1 VVIGGDSYYSDPQ
14 VDEQEESVEA
24 RRRGRSCLLRP
35 RADRLGGSARP
46 RCLRRRGASSQV
58 VASFFEQNPSFEAEL
73 KAERE
78 LRVRRTYDGR
88 KKDGKAAGADAN
100 NW

>member
-1 VVIGGDSYYSDPQ
+1 M
-14 VDEQEESVEA
+14 
-24 RRRGRSCLLRP
+24 
-35 RADRLGGSARP
+35 
-46 RCLRRRGASSQV
+46 